1 MCRLHTLT
9 IHSGTRR
16 SKSSKRNKIG
26 RCFIGKIA
34 PMPQPWYL
42 KWLIWLLP
50 VGLVALIFTLPR
62 QQDLDRYV
70 TADEPMYIRESA
82 GFYAALSVGAFD
94 RTNRLVEPA
103 VPTMWMGALA
113 FQRLFPDYAAPG
125 NLDTSDFR
133 LWTKLRNQHLTLMQ
147 ILVLARLHSLRL
159 LAFISLIGFLY
170 ARRLFGLLPALLGF
184 WLIAFDPFLLAHS
197 QLLASD
203 ALPATFLLAAL
214 LAVLCYAQDRKPI
227 HMVVAGIFA
236 GLATL
241 SKITGVLALP
251 FALGVWLLVEIRS
264 AQPAG
269 RRLWQRWLP
278 VFGLLLTFAASAFLF
293 WPALWTNAPQVL
305 RELIQYA
312 FRSAGGEINSN
323 TYFLGKLI
331 PNGDLGGLRYASF
344 YPLTYLW
351 RSTPFELAG
360 LALVGFLWKSVSGE
374 RATSTKSSLILL
386 LLFALF
392 FGFGI
397 SLSSKK
403 MDRWLMPVYPLAC
416 LAAGVGWSWLVQRV
430 WRSQPTRLWKPLA
443 IGLLVLAIGG
453 QFLILRGAMPYPIAY
468 YNPALGGNLAASRVL
483 QTGWG
488 EGLDLAAAFLNSQ
501 PDPASLQ
508 VYSWYAAALNLQF
521 LGRADDLP
529 ISGAIDDEFFARI
542 LSSDYAVIYYHMWPR
557 RTSARILDYLQDK
570 PTVFTATVHD
580 QEVVRV
586 YDLRQ
591 LRQEQAVL
599 SEPVSAP

>member
-1 MCRLHTLT
+1 MY
-9 IHSGTRR
+9 
-16 SKSSKRNKIG
+16 

-50 VGLVALIFTLPR
+50 VCLVALIFTLPR

-113 FQRLFPDYAAPG
+113 FQRLFPEYAAPG

-159 LAFISLIGFLY
+159 LAVISLIGFLY
-170 ARRLFGLLPALLGF
+170 ARRLFGLLTALLGF
-184 WLIAFDPFLLAHS
+184 WLIAFNPFLLAHS

-203 ALPATFLLAAL
+203 AFPAAFLLVAL
-214 LAVLCYAQDRKPI
+214 LAVLCYAQDHKPI
-227 HMVVAGIFA
+227 HITVAGIFA

-241 SKITGVLALP
+241 SKITGVLVLP
-251 FALGVWLLVEIRS
+251 FALGVWLLVEFRS

-278 VFGLLLTFAASAFLF
+278 AVSLLLAFTASTFLF
-293 WPALWTNAPQVL
+293 WPALWINAPQVI

-312 FRSAGGEINSN
+312 LRSAGGEINSN
-323 TYFLGKLI
+323 TYFLGRLI

-351 RSTPFELAG
+351 RSSPFELAG
-360 LALVGFLWKSVSGE
+360 LALLAIMWKSVSSEKSASGE
-374 RATSTKSSLILL
+374 RVASTKSSLALL
-386 LLFALF
+386 LIFALF

-403 MDRWLMPVYPLAC
+403 MDRWLMPVYPIAC
-416 LAAGVGWSWLVQRV
+416 LAAGAGWSWLLQRV
-430 WRSQPTRLWKPLA
+430 WRRQPARLMKPLA
-443 IGLLVLAIGG
+443 TGLLALAIGG
-453 QFLILRGAMPYPIAY
+453 QFLIFRGAMPYPIAY
-468 YNPALGGNLAASRVL
+468 YNPALGGELAASQVL

-488 EGLDLAAAFLNSQ
+488 EGLDQAAAFLNSQ
-501 PDPASLQ
+501 PDVASLQ
-508 VYSWYAAALNLQF
+508 VFSWYAAALNLQF

-529 ISGAIDDEFFARI
+529 ISGAIDDELFARI

-570 PTVFTATVHD
+570 PTVFTATVHG

-591 LRQEQAVL
+591 IRQTEAANMRRVR
-599 SEPVSAP
+599 